1 MALDQ
6 EALQT
11 LRGERSAL
19 PTRTARGR
27 RSRIGWYLGAALLL
41 LVIALLTFGR
51 KPLTVST
58 ATAVALPTDA
68 GPAAVLDASGFVVAR
83 RQATVSAKIT
93 GKVMAV
99 YIEEGMHVTAGQI
112 LARLDDSQAG
122 LQRGL
127 AQRQIEAA
135 ESSLTQV
142 QVRLAEAQRTLA
154 RSQQLMTDGLVS
166 QAALDAAAADVAA
179 LQAQRATTASQLDV
193 ARSTLKVRAQ
203 DLDDLVIRAP
213 FAGVVISKDA
223 QPGEMVSPIS
233 AGGGFTRTGIA
244 TIVDMDSREI
254 EVDVNE
260 SYINRVHDGQRA
272 EATLDAYPDW
282 HLPSHVLNIVPAADR
297 QKATVRVRIAFDQL
311 DPRVLTDMAVK
322 VHFLADAAAAGAAP
336 RDTGV
341 VLVPAEALV
350 SDAGKKYA
358 WLLQEGTAQRVLITT
373 GSTREGNIE
382 VSSGLQAGDTVIAPV
397 PEGLAVGQRV
407 RVASP

>member
-6 EALQT
+6 EALRA
-11 LRGERSAL
+11 LRGEGSAL
-19 PTRTARGR
+19 SSPAARQR
-27 RSRIGWYLGAALLL
+27 RSRKWWYVGATAVL
-41 LVIALLTFGR
+41 LVAAWLVLGR
-51 KPLTVST
+51 KPLQVTT
-58 ATAVALPTDA
+58 ATAVALAANA
-68 GPAAVLDASGFVVAR
+68 GPASVLDASGFVVAR

-93 GKVMAV
+93 GKVTEV
-99 YIEEGMHVTAGQI
+99 FIEEGMHVNSGQI
-112 LARLDDSQAG
+112 LARMDTSQAG
-122 LQRGL
+122 LQHGL

-142 QVRLAEAQRTLA
+142 QVRLAEAQRTLT
-154 RSQQLMTDGLVS
+154 RNEQLMSKGLVS

-179 LQAQRATTASQLDV
+179 LKAQRATTASQLDV

-272 EATLDAYPDW
+272 EATLDAYPEW
-282 HLPSHVLNIVPAADR
+282 HIPSHVLNIVPAADR

-311 DPRVLTDMAVK
+311 DPRVLPDMAVK
-322 VHFLADAAAAGAAP
+322 VHFMADAPAAGSAP
-336 RDTGV
+336 RAANL

-350 SDAGKKYA
+350 SDAGREYVWRIESGK
-358 WLLQEGTAQRVLITT
+358 AQRIAVTT
-373 GSTREGNIE
+373 GSTREGSME
-382 VSSGLQAGDTVIAPV
+382 VSSGLNAGDVVIAPI

-407 RVASP
+407 RVAAP